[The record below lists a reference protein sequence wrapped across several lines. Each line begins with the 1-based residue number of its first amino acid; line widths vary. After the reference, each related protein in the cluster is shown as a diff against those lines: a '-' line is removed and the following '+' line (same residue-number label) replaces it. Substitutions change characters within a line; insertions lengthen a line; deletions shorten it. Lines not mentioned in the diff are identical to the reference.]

1 MVKAAMPGVAQEMKL
16 LAAAAVAVAVEARG
30 DLEAWAGGG
39 KEEEEEAIGRVVA
52 ACLSVAVAL
61 LRVAWAFTASTIP
74 GSGVHGAT
82 AHGLTGEGEEKRTCN

>member
-1 MVKAAMPGVAQEMKL
+1 MPGVAQEMKL

-30 DLEAWAGGG
+30 DLMEAWAGGG

>member
-1 MVKAAMPGVAQEMKL
+1 MPGVAQEMKL

-30 DLEAWAGGG
+30 DLMEAWAGGG
-39 KEEEEEAIGRVVA
+39 KEEEEEEEAVGRVVA

>member
-1 MVKAAMPGVAQEMKL
+1 MGESSSLVKAAMPGVAQGMTL

-39 KEEEEEAIGRVVA
+39 KEEDEEAIGRVVA

-61 LRVAWAFTASTIP
+61 FRFRVASLH
-74 GSGVHGAT
+74 GSGVHGLRARL
-82 AHGLTGEGEEKRTCN
+82 GRLRF